1 MALVINELFNG
12 PSGVA
17 LSTANT
23 SATLYSG
30 AGSSV
35 FDTAT
40 ATAEGSAS
48 AQFTTSAALRQAQ
61 WGLTSATQ
69 GFFSFYI
76 TPTAVPS
83 ANTSLLILGT
93 TSTDT
98 VCVVVFMTTGMM
110 KLGNSGYVTQG
121 TVTTTSLVNNQLNR
135 IDLSYTAGTLKME
148 VYPGNALAGSAVGT
162 ATAGNTRTGTTTVT
176 NYAWRSLG
184 HGLSSTFTSRFDAF
198 REDSTALPGPA
209 VTAPPTPLAGA
220 VTETDALAAV
230 LVSPTAL
237 AGALAETDTVGAA
250 LSVTSTPLTATLAL
264 VPSSGVIPFTVTATC
279 TATGGGATK
288 SYAWTWGDGTT
299 TAAGPSNVATHLV
312 TSSGIYTTSC
322 TVT

>member
-83 ANTSLLILGT
+83 ANTSLLILGN

-209 VTAPPTPLAGA
+209 VTAL
-220 VTETDALAAV
+220 
-230 LVSPTAL
+230 PTAL
-237 AGALAETDTVGAA
+237 AGALVETDTVGAA

-322 TVT
+322 TVV